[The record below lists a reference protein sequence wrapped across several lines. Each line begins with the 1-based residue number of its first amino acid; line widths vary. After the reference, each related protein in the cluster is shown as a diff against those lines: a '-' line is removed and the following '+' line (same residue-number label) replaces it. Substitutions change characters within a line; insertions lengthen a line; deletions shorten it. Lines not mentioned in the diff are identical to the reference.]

1 MEKAQK
7 KPDGKARESKGAKI
21 KVVLLCWFGDK
32 PPNTELMLSKDI
44 ADGLIS
50 RGNAKLV
57 EMRKRQDNVYS

>member
-50 RGNAKLV
+50 RGNAK
-57 EMRKRQDNVYS
+57 ETR